1 VEFHETTLENG
12 LTVIAELNPAAQS
25 VATGVFVRTGS
36 RDETEDVSGV
46 SHFLEHMAFKG
57 NDVHTADDVNRIFDE
72 LGANYNASTSEEVTQ
87 FYAAILPEYLPT
99 VLEMLSALLYPSLRQ
114 DDFEMEKK
122 VILEEIGMYD
132 DQPTFTAYEQAMQ
145 AHFPTHP
152 LGRKILGTN
161 DSVSALTADAMRQYH
176 ADHYRTGNMV
186 LVVAGRVDWDELCE
200 LARTHCGGFPDGR
213 TERDTTVPPVG
224 GQTQV
229 VHRPAAQQ
237 QHIMQL
243 APAPPADHRLRYA
256 AELLGVIVGDHA
268 SSRLYWELVD
278 PGHAESADLG
288 YNDYDG
294 TGTWL
299 TYLGSPPESVAENL
313 ERIHSVYE
321 QVNREGV
328 SPTELEQA
336 QNRIASAIV
345 LRSERPMGRL
355 GALGSNWV
363 YLGRYRS
370 IQDDLD
376 TVRGITVDDI
386 GELLSEYPLAGV
398 STSAVGPLESL
409 AP

>member
-1 VEFHETTLENG
+1 MEFHETTLENG
-12 LTVIAELNPAAQS
+12 LKVIAELNPAAQS
-25 VATGVFVRTGS
+25 VAAGVFVRTGS
-36 RDETEDVSGV
+36 RDEAEDVSGV

-57 NDVHTADDVNRIFDE
+57 NEVYSADDVNRIFDE

-87 FYAAILPEYLPT
+87 FYAAILPEHLPT
-99 VLEMLSALLYPSLRQ
+99 ALEMLTALLYPSLRG

-132 DQPTFTAYEQAMQ
+132 DQPTFTVYEQAMQ

-161 DSVSALTADAMRQYH
+161 DSVQALTADAMRQYH
-176 ADHYRTGNMV
+176 SDHYRTGNMV
-186 LVVAGRVDWDELCE
+186 LAVAGRGDWDEVCE
-200 LARTHCGGFPDGR
+200 LVQTHCGGFPAGR
-213 TERDTTVPPVG
+213 TERDTSPPPVG

-229 VHRPAAQQ
+229 VHRPASLQ
-237 QHIMQL
+237 QHVMQL
-243 APAPPADHRLRYA
+243 APAPPADHPLRYA
-256 AELLGVIVGDHA
+256 ADLLGVIVGDQS

-299 TYLGSPPESVAENL
+299 TYLGCPPQSVAENL
-313 ERIHSVYE
+313 QRIHSVYE
-321 QVNREGV
+321 QVNRDGV
-328 SPTELEQA
+328 SSIELEQA
-336 QNRIASAIV
+336 QNRIASSIV

-363 YLGRYRS
+363 YLGQYRS
-370 IQDDLD
+370 VQEDLD
-376 TVRGITVDDI
+376 TVRGITVEDMA
-386 GELLSEYPLAGV
+386 ELLAEYPLAAI
-398 STSAVGPLESL
+398 STAAVGPLESL
-409 AP
+409 

>member
-1 VEFHETTLENG
+1 MEFHETTLANG
-12 LTVIAELNPAAQS
+12 LTVIAELNSAAQS
-25 VATGVFVRTGS
+25 VAAGVFVRTGS

-57 NDVHTADDVNRIFDE
+57 NEVHTADDINRIFDE

-99 VLEMLSALLYPSLRQ
+99 ALEMLSALLYPSLRT
-114 DDFEMEKK
+114 DDFDMEKK

-132 DQPTFTAYEQAMQ
+132 DQPTFTVYEQAMQ

-152 LGRKILGTN
+152 LGRKILGTTQ
-161 DSVSALTADAMRQYH
+161 SVSDLTADAMRQYH
-176 ADHYRTGNMV
+176 TDHYRTGNMV
-186 LVVAGRVDWDELCE
+186 LAIAGRADWDQVCE
-200 LARTHCGGFPDGR
+200 LVQTYCGEFPAGR
-213 TERDTTVPPVG
+213 TDRDTSRPAVG
-224 GQTQV
+224 AQTQV
-229 VHRPAAQQ
+229 LERPASLQ

-243 APAPPADHRLRYA
+243 APAPAADHPLRYA
-256 AELLGVIVGDHA
+256 ADLLGVIVGDHS

-299 TYLGSPPESVAENL
+299 TYLGCPPDSVARNL
-313 ERIHSVYE
+313 ERIHAVYE

-328 SPTELEQA
+328 TATELEQA
-336 QNRIASAIV
+336 QNRVASSIV

-370 IQDDLD
+370 VDDDLE
-376 TVRGITVDDI
+376 TVQGITVDDI
-386 GELLSEYPLAGV
+386 SELLAEYPLAAA
-398 STSAVGPLESL
+398 STAAVGPLASL
-409 AP
+409 